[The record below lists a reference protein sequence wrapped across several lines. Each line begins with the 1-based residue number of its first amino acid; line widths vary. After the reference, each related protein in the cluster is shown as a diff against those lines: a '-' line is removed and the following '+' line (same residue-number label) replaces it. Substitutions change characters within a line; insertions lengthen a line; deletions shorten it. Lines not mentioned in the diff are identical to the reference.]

1 MAWVQQL
8 PLLVRSIPALTFV
21 LLCVAIFVFLARHP
35 VDGDQRVA
43 EAGLKHA
50 RAIVIVFGV
59 AIFCMAPS
67 WLMLSVLLMLVISV
81 LRYGHIVMRL
91 VSAQMDR
98 NSFV

>member
-8 PLLVRSIPALTFV
+8 PLLVRSIPALAFV
-21 LLCVAIFVFLARHP
+21 ALCASIFVFLARHP

-43 EAGLKHA
+43 DAGLKHA
-50 RAIVIVFGV
+50 RAIVIAFGF

-67 WLMLSVLLMLVISV
+67 WLMLSMLLMLAISV
-81 LRYGHIVMRL
+81 LRYGHL
-91 VSAQMDR
+91 VLGLVTAQMDR